1 MNHHVSQFFMINY
14 NSNHS
19 DNIIGSRKI
28 NFSSVG
34 AIHCG
39 RPCRYEND
47 LHAQRF
53 GNVIDTHNIEGN
65 IRMGYDTRTSVR
77 LYVFWAT
84 TRDCPYPNL

>member
-28 NFSSVG
+28 NFSSVA
-34 AIHCG
+34 AIPCS

-47 LHAQRF
+47 LHA
-53 GNVIDTHNIEGN
+53 
-65 IRMGYDTRTSVR
+65 
-77 LYVFWAT
+77 
-84 TRDCPYPNL
+84 